1 MAAKDTVRRNKTAIQ
16 STLCADYKLILN
28 KVYEKD
34 LITEREYN
42 NLKSINKEDVEGHV
56 IELVDKMVNKGE
68 DTCQGFLNLLQT
80 DEDIRDTYPKLEDIW
95 IDNRPLSKP
104 VQASSV
110 DSTGM

>member
-1 MAAKDTVRRNKTAIQ
+1 MAAKDTVRHNKTAIQ